1 MIVDRRRCTCEW
13 LTIVTMFDIIE
24 HIDQNFASF
33 KLFNTTSGFIN
44 APHAM
49 EYCTGN
55 EKLLN
60 KIESTYPNQLY
71 R

>member
-1 MIVDRRRCTCEW
+1 
-13 LTIVTMFDIIE
+13 MFDIIE

-33 KLFNTTSGFIN
+33 KLFNTASGFIN